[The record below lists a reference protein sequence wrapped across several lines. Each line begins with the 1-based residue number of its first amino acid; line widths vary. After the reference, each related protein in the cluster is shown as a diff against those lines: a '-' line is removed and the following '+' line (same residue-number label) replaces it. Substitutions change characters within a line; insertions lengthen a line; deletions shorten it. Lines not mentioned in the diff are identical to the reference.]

1 MTKQD
6 KTKFSI
12 QIDGEQHFVEQ
23 SSMTGS
29 DLKQVAGKD
38 PQFQIFLE
46 GHGNDPDRQIGDAE
60 SIEIKSGL
68 HFYTVPPA
76 TFGDR

>member
-12 QIDGEQHFVEQ
+12 HIDGEQHFVEQ
-23 SSMTGS
+23 TTMTGS
-29 DLKQVAGKD
+29 ELKEVAGKD
-38 PQFQIFLE
+38 PQFQIFSE

-60 SIEIKSGL
+60 SVAISNGM

-76 TFGDR
+76 TFGA

>member
-1 MTKQD
+1 MAKEE

-12 QIDGEQHFVEQ
+12 HIDGKQYSVEQ

-29 DLKQVAGKD
+29 DIKNVAGKD
-38 PQFQIFLE
+38 PQFQVFLE
-46 GHGNDPDRQIGDAE
+46 GNGKDPDRHIGDAE
-60 SIEIKSGL
+60 AIEIKSGL

-76 TFGDR
+76 TFGRE

>member
-1 MTKQD
+1 MAKDD
-6 KTKFSI
+6 KTKFAI
-12 QIDGEQHFVEQ
+12 HIDGQVYHVEQ

-29 DLKQVAGKD
+29 ELKQIANKE

-46 GHGNDPDRQIGDAE
+46 GQGNSPDTQIGDAE
-60 SIEIKSGL
+60 AITIKSGL

-76 TFGDR
+76 TFGL